1 MRPAR
6 TSFHRALAST
16 ILLALALA
24 GGGPARAADGDLAG
38 TTMESKRTRGT
49 WATLLVGYVA
59 LGALATGATYLLRD
73 NLFGRGLAVGAA
85 GWGGFGLGGSVAYGL
100 VHLSGCESDCTAKEE
115 VAIAVGGLVG
125 GAAASLAAQLLT
137 SDPGM
142 SRPYTTAAGLAPA
155 FFILT
160 IGTITD
166 W

>member
-1 MRPAR
+1 MRPR
-6 TSFHRALAST
+6 TSLHRALASM
-16 ILLALALA
+16 ILLWVAI
-24 GGGPARAADGDLAG
+24 GRGDPARASESDLAG
-38 TTMESKRTRGT
+38 TTVEGKRTRGT

-73 NLFGRGLAVGAA
+73 NLFGRGIAVGAA
-85 GWGGFGLGGSVAYGL
+85 GWGGFGVGGSAAYGL
-100 VHLSGCESDCTAKEE
+100 VHLGGCESDCTAKEE

-125 GAAASLAAQLLT
+125 AAAASLAAQLLT